1 MVDPEIRNIVKRFVD
16 YLIIRGIRV
25 EKAVLYGSYA
35 TGKAHADSDID
46 IAIVSPDFGHDRF
59 EEGKLLMQAA
69 WRIDSRIEAIPISSE
84 SYKNDTWIPIIY
96 EIRQKGIVA
105 C

>member
-1 MVDPEIRNIVKRFVD
+1 MVDPEIRNIVKKFVD
-16 YLIIRGIRV
+16 YLTLRGIRV

-46 IAIVSPDFGHDRF
+46 IAIISPDFGRDRF
-59 EEGKLLMQAA
+59 EEGKLLIQVA
-69 WRIDSRIEAIPISSE
+69 WRIDPRIEAIPISSE
-84 SYKNDTWIPIIY
+84 SYEHDTWVPIIY
-96 EIRQKGIVA
+96 EIRQKGVVA